1 MVLGRC
7 AADSTSGVEDAA
19 ILRSV
24 RRGTLV
30 PVLCE
35 DIGHAGDCAQARWTD
50 STATGLTS
58 STATNT
64 GRQDSSTTAS
74 NRFSN
79 PVVGS
84 ADVADVSL
92 AELVCAQAGKKCGED
107 KCEIAFGPVGLAIR
121 SLAPR
126 DGFPEALVAT
136 SECGARP

>member
-1 MVLGRC
+1 MPAFAALGKRTAVEVRLNHRQQFGFDGY
-7 AADSTSGVEDAA
+7 AAF
-19 ILRSV
+19 L
-24 RRGTLV
+24 
-30 PVLCE
+30 
-35 DIGHAGDCAQARWTD
+35 TD
-50 STATGLTS
+50 FAFDVDNCG
-58 STATNT
+58 A
-64 GRQDSSTTAS
+64 
-74 NRFSN
+74 
-79 PVVGS
+79 VVGS